1 MITLNFRPATMQDA
15 TALMALINRA
25 YRPEPGQEGW
35 THESGWITQQ
45 RIHLEQLQDLLQDP
59 VNHLLVAT
67 ALPTE
72 NHNQQIVGCVL
83 LSNTSPIVQI
93 GLLSVDPDNQA
104 QQIGRLLLDYAERQ
118 SRELYQPEW
127 FEMSV
132 VHTRQELIAY
142 YERRGYQHTGQ
153 IKSYP
158 VDQNVGI
165 PREPLHLIIMQKPAH
180 SI

>member
-1 MITLNFRPATMQDA
+1 MQDA
-15 TALMALINRA
+15 TALVALINPA

-45 RIHLEQLQDLLQDP
+45 RIQLEQLQDLLQDP

-93 GLLSVDPDNQA
+93 GLLTVDPDNQA

-132 VHTRQELIAY
+132 VHTCQELIAY

-153 IKSYP
+153 IKPYL

-165 PREPLHLIIMQKPAH
+165 SRESLHLIIMQKPAY

>member
-1 MITLNFRPATMQDA
+1 MQDA
-15 TALMALINRA
+15 TALVALINRA

-45 RIHLEQLQDLLQDP
+45 RIYLEQLQDLLQDP

-93 GLLSVDPDNQA
+93 GLLTVDPDYQA

-132 VHTRQELIAY
+132 VHTCQELIAY

-153 IKSYP
+153 IKPYL

-165 PREPLHLIIMQKPAH
+165 SRESLHLIIMQKPAY